1 MLVLLTLLIKE
12 IKCLDS
18 AYKSFNKLSI
28 KDDAMFVA
36 GTSNLRDVWDDLK
49 LPFYLTRYTKR
60 YQDADNLLK
69 SNPQVKKLVGHSL
82 AGSVSLELQ
91 KQHPNR
97 DFDITTYGAP
107 VVQMGGQKHKRFRK
121 SGDLISSLDDGAITY
136 KGSVNPKKHMVIKI
150 TVLINFFNLTLHIY

>member
-1 MLVLLTLLIKE
+1 MKDVGFTNTFHHKNQIG
-12 IKCLDS
+12 LDS

-28 KDDAMFVA
+28 KDDTMFVA

-136 KGSVNPKKHMVIKI
+136 KGSVNPIEAHGYQDY
-150 TVLINFFNLTLHIY
+150 TIN